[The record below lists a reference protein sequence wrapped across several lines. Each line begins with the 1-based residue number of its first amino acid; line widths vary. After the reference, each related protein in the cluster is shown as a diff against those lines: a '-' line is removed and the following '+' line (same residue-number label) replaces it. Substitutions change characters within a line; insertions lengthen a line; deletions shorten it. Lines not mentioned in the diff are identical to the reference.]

1 MKSIKII
8 TLLLGVILLNSCSSK
23 KNMDIE
29 YTMVYKVYFTPT
41 EVRTYTETIIGDET
55 GGIFLRS
62 NRGTNY
68 IYTQTCD
75 DYYKGEF
82 HYPFQ
87 SSAPIEVVSY
97 TKKKIVEEVSHKK

>member
-8 TLLLGVILLNSCSSK
+8 VILLGIILLSSCSSK
-23 KNMDIE
+23 KNMGIE

-62 NRGTNY
+62 HKGTNY

-75 DYYKGEF
+75 DPFKGEF
-82 HYPFQ
+82 HQPFE

-97 TKKKIVEEVSHKK
+97 TQKKIVEEK

>member
-8 TLLLGVILLNSCSSK
+8 ALLLGAILLSSCSSK

-55 GGIFLRS
+55 GGIFLMS
-62 NRGTNY
+62 SRGTNY
-68 IYTQTCD
+68 IYTQKCD
-75 DYYKGEF
+75 DPFKGEF
-82 HYPFQ
+82 HRPFQ

-97 TKKKIVEEVSHKK
+97 TQKKIAKEDK